1 MTFAQYK
8 SLIQIL
14 CIVYRLNVEYNF
26 FDGFICLTQNRILLL
41 KHVCLCAFENVVCDF
56 LYRWKDHFSS
66 FIRTMSVFSIGKSLV
81 FDSNAFLQKNIFIS
95 NLPGIICRPAILS
108 IPYLLFLFY
117 IPFLSARDHTSFYSH
132 ARNFF
137 KYIVFTTF
145 TIVLSQFC
153 VHMFLLTKNLQPLA
167 THGGWGQFL
176 HNVGFVELY
185 KPE

>member
-1 MTFAQYK
+1 MEF
-8 SLIQIL
+8 IL
-14 CIVYRLNVEYNF
+14 PVYRLNVEYNF
-26 FDGFICLTQNRILLL
+26 FDGFICLTQNRNLLL
-41 KHVCLCAFENVVCDF
+41 KHVCLCISENVLCDF

-66 FIRTMSVFSIGKSLV
+66 FIRTMSVFSFEKFQIYNLSFSLKKV
-81 FDSNAFLQKNIFIS
+81 NFIF
-95 NLPGIICRPAILS
+95 NFTTGIICRPAILS

-137 KYIVFTTF
+137 KYIIFTSF
-145 TIVLSQFC
+145 TIVLLQFC

-167 THGGWGQFL
+167 THGVWSQFIYD
-176 HNVGFVELY
+176 VGFVELY